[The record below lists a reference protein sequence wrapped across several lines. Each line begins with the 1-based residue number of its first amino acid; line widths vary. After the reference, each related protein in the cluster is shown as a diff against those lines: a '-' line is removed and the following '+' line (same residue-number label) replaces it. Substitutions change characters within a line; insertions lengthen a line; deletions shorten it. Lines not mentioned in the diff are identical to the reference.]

1 MMSSFDLRRTRCGTS
16 NRNRNRSTRR
26 IERNVAY
33 SRLSLLAVAALLLL
47 AATLISC
54 HETPLRGDSERSPDG
69 KTYLAI
75 MDRNNCS
82 QLQVDG
88 KDWPWQ
94 EGVRRPVSPGT
105 HQISC
110 GGESPIE
117 FTVREGETFN
127 FDYWGP

>member
-1 MMSSFDLRRTRCGTS
+1 MRRS
-16 NRNRNRSTRR
+16 KRNAACSDR
-26 IERNVAY
+26 
-33 SRLSLLAVAALLLL
+33 SRLPLPALLLL
-47 AATLISC
+47 AIMVTSC
-54 HETPLRGDSERSPDG
+54 HETPLRGDSEQSPDG

-88 KDWPWQ
+88 KDWPWD
-94 EGVRRPVSPGT
+94 EGIRRPISAGV

-110 GGESPIE
+110 AGESSIQ